1 VAIVVAGVA
10 VALAAWQVWE
20 HSGRMR
26 TWHASDDLQPDE
38 QSPAS
43 VREEHASHPLM
54 PRPETGGP
62 RAARSKDPADP
73 AVAPLVQEATVVAQ
87 RILEQYP
94 TDAAAAA
101 TVARLHRQL
110 GDADLAVS
118 DWQRC
123 LALDPEYVYA
133 YVGIGSVW
141 VERGEYEKA
150 EAVLRKAQAV
160 APDSPQLAVLLATT
174 LMNQGNLRE
183 TVALLEARTRDANA
197 PMPCFLLLGQAYLQL
212 KDYAKAK
219 PCFEAAV
226 RMAPELANA
235 HYGLAMSCTRLGQQ
249 QEAQEHMKRFQEA
262 ETSRLAR
269 QIEDGKRRDDAASV
283 RKFVADA
290 HAAAAAI
297 CSAHGNASEAE
308 RHRREADRLGSA
320 WKQER

>member
-1 VAIVVAGVA
+1 LAVAIVVAGVA
-10 VALAAWQVWE
+10 VALAAWQVWV

-26 TWHASDDLQPDE
+26 AWHVSDAWQPDE
-38 QSPAS
+38 LPPAGA
-43 VREEHASHPLM
+43 REEHASDPLM
-54 PRPETGGP
+54 APLEAGGP
-62 RAARSKDPADP
+62 LAVRSKDPA
-73 AVAPLVQEATVVAQ
+73 VATLIQEATAVAQ
-87 RILEQYP
+87 RLLEQYP
-94 TDAAAAA
+94 SDAAAVA

-123 LALDPEYVYA
+123 LALDPEFVYA

-160 APDSPQLAVLLATT
+160 APDSSQVAVLLATALT
-174 LMNQGNLRE
+174 NQGNLRE

-226 RMAPELANA
+226 RMAPEFANA
-235 HYGLAMSCTRLGQQ
+235 HYGLAMSCTRLGRQ

-269 QIEDGKRRDDAASV
+269 QIEDGKQRDDAASV
-283 RKFVADA
+283 RKSVADA

-297 CSAHGNASEAE
+297 CSAHGNASNAE

-320 WKQER
+320 WEQER